1 MKACQGERGLQ
12 RNPFGVLGLGRSET
26 EVDRIAGPVAPPHS
40 LAWHAGKS
48 MCYRSIVIYKSLLR
62 PILFLQDPEEAHEQT
77 LSMLSKLSFIE
88 GLLENVYAVTDS
100 RLETRLD
107 TLKFSNPVGLA
118 AGLDKNGKALKIWA
132 GFGFGFVEIGAVTAH
147 AQPGNPKPRLYRLP
161 KDCALINRLGF
172 NNEGAKAISAKLR
185 ELQQRNELPKL
196 PLGINIG
203 RSKIVD
209 TKDAA
214 QDYLFTFEKL
224 YRFADYFTLNVSSPN
239 TPNLRDLQEKGHLE
253 ALLAVIQGKN
263 QDLAPQL
270 GEPPKPVYLKVA
282 PDMEFSQLDQI
293 IEVVLDQKLS
303 GIAAT
308 NATAFMRESLVE
320 PTSEPG
326 GLSGKPLRGRAT
338 SFIRHIYKSTQ
349 GKLPIIGVGGIFTAE
364 DAYEKITAGAGA
376 VQILTGFVYE
386 GPGAVKRIN
395 QGLLKLLE
403 RDGFRNIEEAVG
415 SQSHIKQKEKIVGW
429 VEAHGAETHR

>member
-1 MKACQGERGLQ
+1 
-12 RNPFGVLGLGRSET
+12 
-26 EVDRIAGPVAPPHS
+26 
-40 LAWHAGKS
+40 
-48 MCYRSIVIYKSLLR
+48 VIYKTLFR
-62 PILFLQDPEEAHEQT
+62 PILFLKDPEETHEQT
-77 LSMLSKLSFIE
+77 LSLLKNLSFME
-88 GLLENVYAVTDS
+88 GMLENFFRVEDR
-100 RLETRLD
+100 RLETRIGS
-107 TLKFSNPVGLA
+107 LKFGNPVGLA
-118 AGLDKNGKALKIWA
+118 AGLDKNGKALRIWA

-172 NNEGAKAISAKLR
+172 NNEGAEAISAKLR
-185 ELQQRNELPKL
+185 AMQQKNEISRI

-224 YRFADYFTLNVSSPN
+224 YPFADYFTLNVSSPN
-239 TPNLRDLQEKGHLE
+239 TPNLRDLQERTHLE
-253 ALLAVIQGKN
+253 GLLAVIQAKN
-263 QDLAPQL
+263 QELARQPSGQ
-270 GEPPKPVYLKVA
+270 PKPVYLKIA

-308 NATAFMRESLVE
+308 NATAFMRETLST
-320 PTSEPG
+320 PINEPG
-326 GLSGKPLRGRAT
+326 GLSGRPLRDRAT
-338 SFIRHIYKSTQ
+338 LLIRHIYQATR
-349 GKLPIIGVGGIFTAE
+349 GTLPIIGVGGIFTAE
-364 DAYEKITAGAGA
+364 DAYEKLTAGASA

-395 QGLLKLLE
+395 QGLVELLE
-403 RDGFRNIEEAVG
+403 RDGFRSIGEAVG
-415 SQSHIKQKEKIVGW
+415 SKSHLKQKESKQGGHYGSAYV
-429 VEAHGAETHR
+429 